1 MLGRARV
8 RGLSHPH
15 ARQSWRLVVTKLF
28 IGSVRTQGGYRP
40 PITVRA
46 TSQAEALWLLNVR
59 YPKDGVEAVLPT
71 LWWPPT
77 SDTGRTIGDIREHWY

>member
-1 MLGRARV
+1 M
-8 RGLSHPH
+8 
-15 ARQSWRLVVTKLF
+15 TKLF

-46 TSQAEALWLLNVR
+46 TSQAEALWFLR
-59 YPKDGVEAVLPT
+59 AQYPQDRVEAVLSA

-77 SDTGRTIGDIREHWY
+77 SDTGRTIGDIREHRC